1 MTACCR
7 RGRNG
12 SGSGPCCAAR
22 SRRSCSRYCWNAVGR
37 RSRLLHRKVLPVAAD
52 LPVGA
57 GDLAPVEVDDEA
69 LPVGVVHAGHG
80 GVAVVDQMLAG
91 QQPQPPEAGADVD
104 IELLRTG
111 PGGRC
116 QVAAPRT
123 HEPYLSSPFVLV
135 RGHDSLDQAGKPT
148 VQVLLA
154 EAHVEPVPG
163 VALMDQ
169 AGLTKHPPVMGAARL
184 ADRQVEGSAEPLLIR
199 PRGEFGNDPTPVL
212 VGKRQ
217 KNRPDLPSRRRSLSR
232 RIRLLLRRLPLADH
246 SPFITL

>member
-1 MTACCR
+1 MHLACSVQR
-7 RGRNG
+7 PHWRASNRTVTE
-12 SGSGPCCAAR
+12 
-22 SRRSCSRYCWNAVGR
+22 VGFCN
-37 RSRLLHRKVLPVAAD
+37 RKVLPVP
-52 LPVGA
+52 LTCPLGQVTSRRSKSMMS
-57 GDLAPVEVDDEA
+57 
-69 LPVGVVHAGHG
+69 PVGVVHAGHG

-104 IELLRTG
+104 SELLRTG

-135 RGHDSLDQAGKPT
+135 RGHDSLDRAGKPT

-199 PRGEFGNDPTPVL
+199 PRGEFGNDPTPVF